1 MPKPRPLAIR
11 LDFQIKV
18 PAYLQI
24 YRQVQRLA
32 AAGGLSPGER
42 LPTVRELAHQL
53 GLNFNTTARAYRA
66 LHAAG
71 LVTSERGRGTFVVAS
86 PSGRGSTRRRARL
99 LEALA
104 DEYVRQSRSQGF
116 SPAEILRSLEERLTA
131 DDG

>member
-1 MPKPRPLAIR
+1 MPKSRPLAIR

-32 AAGGLSPGER
+32 AAGGLSPGDR
-42 LPTVRELAHQL
+42 LPTVRELAAQL
-53 GLNFNTTARAYRA
+53 GLNFNTTARGYRA

-71 LVTSERGRGTFVVAS
+71 LVTSERGRGTYVVAA
-86 PSGRGSTRRRARL
+86 PSGRGSTRPRLRL

-116 SPAEILRSLEERLTA
+116 SPIEIVRSLQRRLEA
-131 DDG
+131 ED